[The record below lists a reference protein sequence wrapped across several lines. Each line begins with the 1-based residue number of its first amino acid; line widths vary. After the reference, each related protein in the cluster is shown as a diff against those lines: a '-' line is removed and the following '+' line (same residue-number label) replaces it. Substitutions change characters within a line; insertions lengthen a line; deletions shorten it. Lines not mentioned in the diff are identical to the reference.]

1 MNVGKVNVDLTRQTQ
16 RLILSDFATF
26 LKMHTAMFA
35 CTDAVGRLLTERGRN
50 GTFGRRTS
58 FVRSRA

>member
-35 CTDAVGRLLTERGRN
+35 CTDQWEG
-50 GTFGRRTS
+50 F
-58 FVRSRA
+58 